1 MDNIQPPN
9 YAKKL
14 ESILEKLN
22 SLNYMIDNQGNLISS
37 IPSLNNRH
45 IDIEKYKLILE
56 IIYKYIKYNLNLK
69 YGMIKTK
76 ILPPSKDYFWS
87 SKLIEQTS
95 SYLITKLILFINEPN
110 KKVGVFSKS
119 NLLFDNIHKSCIFP
133 LVEFSEN
140 KKIPLI
146 ILNQKHNL
154 DEYLNNFWKIY
165 IKSKLKY
172 LNNIIIIV
180 SGMSSF
186 ALIRLLNNNKRD
198 FEENI
203 SKIIMINSKHKNY
216 YNILDDDL
224 KKQFNNKC
232 INYVLSNEPL
242 GQLISSS
249 MDSLE

>member
-1 MDNIQPPN
+1 MENNQLSK

-22 SLNYMIDNQGNLISS
+22 SLNYIIDTEGNLISS
-37 IPSLNNRH
+37 IPSINNRH
-45 IDIEKYKLILE
+45 IDIQKHKIILG
-56 IIYKYIKYNLNLK
+56 ILYKYIKYNLFLK
-69 YGMIKTK
+69 YGMKKIK

-95 SYLITKLILFINEPN
+95 SYLLTKLILVINEPN

-119 NLLFDNIHKSCIFP
+119 NLLFGNIHKSCIFP
-133 LVEFSEN
+133 LIEFSEN

-146 ILNQKHNL
+146 VLNPKNNL

-165 IKSKLKY
+165 IKNQLKY
-172 LNNIIIIV
+172 LHNIIIIV
-180 SGMSSF
+180 SGLSSL
-186 ALIRLLNNNKRD
+186 ALIRLLKNNKRD

-203 SKIIMINSKHKNY
+203 SKIIMINSKHKKY
-216 YNILDDDL
+216 YNILDEEL

-232 INYVLSNEPL
+232 INYILSNEPL
-242 GQLISSS
+242 GQLVNSS